1 MAKWSLHIMFVIHST
16 EYDHD
21 PVIWCKDV
29 NLLNA
34 AKEGNWSTLTK
45 QVLGTLIYKKSQ

>member
-1 MAKWSLHIMFVIHST
+1 MLVIHST
-16 EYDHD
+16 DYDHD

-29 NLLNA
+29 NLLDA

-45 QVLGTLIYKKSQ
+45 QVLGTLIFKKSQ